1 MALRGRVREALAG
14 AAPAAILVAAFATLF
29 FDVLVRGQ
37 TFLGSDPARHHFP
50 LLSLVRPLWRLEG
63 GLPLWNPLLAAGQ
76 PWAANPEQAAFHPL
90 TWLFLVFPPT
100 LAFRLQILVPVAA
113 AMAGAAFLGRALRR
127 PPAAAGALALA
138 WGAGGAFLSSTQY
151 FPALFAGAALPWVL
165 GFAARVA
172 RGEGP
177 SAVAGLAVAE
187 AFLCAA
193 GEPTQMLLSGPLAI
207 LTAWHALRAHAEAGA
222 PLRAWR
228 RVAARTAHLA
238 AGLALGALIAA
249 PTLLPGAFH
258 ARKTVRADGLPE
270 HVASYWS
277 ATPWRAGELLVPSV
291 LGRES
296 DPSGG
301 EAARDTWRDRL
312 YPGRGEPYLA
322 SVYPGLV
329 ATLLAAFAWGRGAP
343 GARAWGGAGLLAALV
358 AAGIHGPLWAH
369 LRKLPLL
376 DGTRYPEKLL
386 LAAAFAVAVS
396 AALGLAALVEAPA
409 RTRRALGLSAAAL
422 ALLLLAGWGLGT
434 RSAGAYPAQLLAE
447 QALPQAVLAA
457 AAAALLLLVPETG
470 RARAALVGLLLVLLG
485 ADLVLRGRPVLRTG
499 SPRHLV
505 ELPPQFEALRRNP
518 PRGYLVHAAAW
529 TPELWKVQAIGEPPA
544 MARFGIA
551 SALDYDFGMTEL
563 AWSARATETIF
574 STIARAPDAAGPV
587 LRRRSV
593 AGVIR
598 FRPGVPR
605 SRKEA
610 DRIPRAELLE
620 LLALRDPLPF
630 AFLATEARPVRDA
643 AEWSR
648 TVVALGEGAA
658 TTACVDAAHAGALP
672 SRLSGGGAAV
682 IERRPGRIRI
692 EVAAEGPE
700 PALLAV
706 NQTWDPGWRA
716 TVDGRPVPLLRT
728 DLSLSG
734 LVVSPGR
741 HEVVLRYEDPA
752 VTAGLALGACGLVA
766 CVALALRGRR
776 RLRTGAVSSEG

>member
-1 MALRGRVREALAG
+1 MALRGRVRQALER

-29 FDVLVRGQ
+29 FDVIARGQ
-37 TFLGSDPARHHFP
+37 TFVGSDPARHHFP
-50 LLSLVRPLWRLEG
+50 LLSLVRPLWTLEG

-90 TWLFLVFPPT
+90 TWLFLALPPF
-100 LAFRLQILVPVAA
+100 LAFRLQVLLPVAA
-113 AMAGAAFLGRALRR
+113 ALAGAAFLGRALRMPR
-127 PPAAAGALALA
+127 AAVTALALV
-138 WGAGGAFLSSTQY
+138 WGAGGAFVSSTQF

-172 RGEGP
+172 RGGGA

-187 AFLCAA
+187 ALLCTA
-193 GEPTQMLLSGPLAI
+193 GEPTQLLLSGPLA
-207 LTAWHALRAHAEAGA
+207 LLAAWQGTRASLVPGVA
-222 PLRAWR
+222 PVPARSA
-228 RVAARTAHLA
+228 AARTAPVL

-249 PTLLPGAFH
+249 PTLLPGALH
-258 ARKTVRADGLPE
+258 ARKTVRAEGLPE
-270 HVASYWS
+270 HVASFWS
-277 ATPWRAGELLVPSV
+277 APPWRAGELLLPSV

-296 DPSGG
+296 VPPGG
-301 EAARDTWRDRL
+301 EAARDAWRDRL
-312 YPGRGEPYLA
+312 YPGRGQPYLD

-329 ATLLAAFAWGRGAP
+329 ATLLAAFAWARGVS
-343 GARAWGGAGLLAALV
+343 GARAWGAAALLAAVV
-358 AAGIHGPLWAH
+358 AAGSHGPLWGH

-386 LAAAFAVAVS
+386 LTAAFTVAVS

-409 RTRRALGLSAAAL
+409 RTRRTLGLSAAAL
-422 ALLLLAGWGLGT
+422 ALLLLAGWGLGS

-447 QALPQAVLAA
+447 QGLPQAVLAA
-457 AAAALLLLVPETG
+457 AAAAVLLLAPETG
-470 RARAALVGLLLVLLG
+470 RGRAALCGLLLVLLG
-485 ADLVLRGRPVLRTG
+485 ADLALRGRPLLRTG
-499 SPRHLV
+499 APGELV
-505 ELPPQFEALRRNP
+505 TLPPQFEALRRNP

-529 TPELWKVQAIGEPPA
+529 TPELWKVPRIGEPPA

-598 FRPGVPR
+598 FRPGTPR
-605 SRKEA
+605 SLRGA
-610 DRIPRAELLE
+610 DSVPRAELLE

-630 AFLATEARPVRDA
+630 AFLATAARPVRDA

-648 TVVALGEGAA
+648 SVVALGEAAA
-658 TTACVDAAHAGALP
+658 TTACVDAAYSGALP
-672 SRLSGGGAAV
+672 SHLSGGTAAV

-692 EVAAEGPE
+692 DVAAEGPE
-700 PALLAV
+700 PAFLAV
-706 NQTWDPGWRA
+706 NQTWDSGWQA
-716 TVDGRPVPLLRT
+716 TVDGRPRPLLLT

-734 LVVSPGR
+734 LVVPPGR

-752 VTAGLALGACGLVA
+752 VTAGLALGAASLIA
-766 CVALALRGRR
+766 CAALALRGRR
-776 RLRTGAVSSEG
+776 RPPTGAVSSVG

>member
-1 MALRGRVREALAG
+1 MAFRGRVRGALAG
-14 AAPAAILVAAFATLF
+14 AAPAALLVAAFATLF

-90 TWLFLVFPPT
+90 TWLFLVLPPT

-113 AMAGAAFLGRALRR
+113 AMAGAAFLGRALRLPR
-127 PPAAAGALALA
+127 VAATALALA
-138 WGAGGAFLSSTQY
+138 WGAGGAFVSSTQF

-172 RGEGP
+172 CGGGA
-177 SAVAGLAVAE
+177 SAVVGLAVAE
-187 AFLCAA
+187 AFLCVA
-193 GEPTQMLLSGPLAI
+193 GEPTQLLLSGPLAI
-207 LTAWHALRAHAEAGA
+207 LTGWQALRACSETGA
-222 PLRAWR
+222 PSCAR
-228 RVAARTAHLA
+228 RLVAARTAHLA

-270 HVASYWS
+270 YVASFWS
-277 ATPWRAGELLVPSV
+277 APPWRAGELLLPSV

-296 DPSGG
+296 VPSGG
-301 EAARDTWRDRL
+301 EAARDAWRDRL
-312 YPGRGEPYLA
+312 YPGRGQPYLA

-329 ATLLAAFAWGRGAP
+329 ATLLATFAWWRGVP
-343 GARAWGGAGLLAALV
+343 GARAWGAAGLLAAVV
-358 AAGIHGPLWAH
+358 AAGSHGPLWAH

-396 AALGLAALVEAPA
+396 AALGLAALAEAPA
-409 RTRRALGLSAAAL
+409 RTRRGFGLSAAVL
-422 ALLLLAGWGLGT
+422 ALLLLAGWGLGAKT
-434 RSAGAYPAQLLAE
+434 AGAYPAQLLAE
-447 QALPQAVLAA
+447 QALSQAAVAA

-470 RARAALVGLLLVLLG
+470 RGRTALCGLLVVLFG
-485 ADLVLRGRPVLRTG
+485 ADLALRGRPLLQTG
-499 SPRHLV
+499 APRHLLG
-505 ELPPQFEALRRNP
+505 LPPQFEALRRHP

-529 TPELWKVQAIGEPPA
+529 TPELWKVEAIGEPPA

-598 FRPGVPR
+598 FRPGAPR

-610 DRIPRAELLE
+610 DRVPRAELLE

-672 SRLSGGGAAV
+672 PRLSGGRAAV
-682 IERRPGRIRI
+682 LDRRPGSLRI
-692 EVAAEGPE
+692 EVAAEGPN
-700 PALLAV
+700 PAFLAV
-706 NQTWDPGWRA
+706 NQTWDSGWRA
-716 TVDGRPVPLLRT
+716 TVGGRPAPLLLT

-734 LVVSPGR
+734 LVVPPGR

-752 VTAGLALGACGLVA
+752 VSAGLALGAAGLVA
-766 CVALALRGRR
+766 CAALALRGRR
-776 RLRTGAVSSEG
+776 SLRTGAVSSDG

>member
-1 MALRGRVREALAG
+1 MALHGRTREALAG
-14 AAPAAILVAAFATLF
+14 AAPAAFLVAAFATLY
-29 FDVLVRGQ
+29 FDILFLGQ

-90 TWLFLVFPPT
+90 TWLFLVLSPT
-100 LAFRLQILVPVAA
+100 LAFRLQVLLPVAGA
-113 AMAGAAFLGRALRR
+113 LAGGAFLGRSLRL
-127 PPAAAGALALA
+127 PPVAATTLALA
-138 WGAGGAFLSSTQY
+138 WGAGGAFVSSTQY

-172 RGEGP
+172 CGGGA
-177 SAVAGLAVAE
+177 SAVAGLAIAE
-187 AFLCAA
+187 ALLCAS
-193 GEPTQMLLSGPLAI
+193 GEPTQLLLSGPLAI
-207 LTAWHALRAHAEAGA
+207 LTAWQALRASSGPGA
-222 PLRAWR
+222 PPLAR
-228 RVAARTAHLA
+228 RGLAARTALLA
-238 AGLALGALIAA
+238 TGLALGAVIAA
-249 PTLLPGAFH
+249 PTLLPGALH
-258 ARKTVRADGLPE
+258 GRKTVRAAGLPE
-270 HVASYWS
+270 HEASFWS
-277 ATPWRAGELLVPSV
+277 APPWRAGELLVPSV
-291 LGRES
+291 LGREVV
-296 DPSGG
+296 PPGG
-301 EAARDTWRDRL
+301 EAGRDAWRERL
-312 YPGRGEPYLA
+312 YPARGEPYLA

-329 ATLLAAFAWGRGAP
+329 AALLAAFAWGRGVP
-343 GARAWGGAGLLAALV
+343 GARAWGAAGLLATLV
-358 AAGIHGPLWAH
+358 AAGSHGPLWAH

-396 AALGLAALVEAPA
+396 AAHGLAALTEAPVRA
-409 RTRRALGLSAAAL
+409 RRGLGLFAAAV
-422 ALLLLAGWGLGT
+422 ALLLLAGWGLGA

-447 QALPQAVLAA
+447 QALPQAAIAASAA
-457 AAAALLLLVPETG
+457 AVLLLVPTAG
-470 RARAALVGLLLVLLG
+470 RGRVALGGVLLLLLG
-485 ADLVLRGRPVLRTG
+485 ADLVLRGRQLLQTG
-499 SPRHLV
+499 SLEELV
-505 ELPPQFEALRRNP
+505 ALPPQFEALRRNP

-529 TPELWKVQAIGEPPA
+529 TPALWKLRVIGEPPA

-563 AWSARATETIF
+563 AWSARATVTIF
-574 STIARAPDAAGPV
+574 STIAREPEAAGPV

-598 FRPGVPR
+598 FRPGTPR
-605 SRKEA
+605 STKEA
-610 DRIPRAELLE
+610 DRIPRADLLE

-630 AFLATEARPVRDA
+630 AFLATGTRPVRDA

-648 TVVALGEGAA
+648 TVVALGEEAA
-658 TTACVDAAHAGALP
+658 TTACVDAAHAGTLP
-672 SRLSGGGAAV
+672 RRLSRGAATV
-682 IERRPGRIRI
+682 LERRPGRIRI

-700 PALLAV
+700 PAFLAV
-706 NQTWDPGWRA
+706 NQTWDSGWRA
-716 TVDGRPVPLLRT
+716 TVDGRPAPLLLT

-734 LVVSPGR
+734 LVVPPGR

-776 RLRTGAVSSEG
+776 SLRTGAVSSKG